1 MCHLEE
7 AGFCGMCS
15 GEGSLFMTKQL
26 RLQQGI
32 VQGEAV
38 HRHERSVHRRL
49 IWWIYRA
56 TISFPVPLS
65 PSKLHPSAYGGSAG
79 GRSQERT
86 D

>member
-32 VQGEAV
+32 VQGLPGQ
-38 HRHERSVHRRL
+38 HFLSGS
-49 IWWIYRA
+49 I
-56 TISFPVPLS
+56 S
-65 PSKLHPSAYGGSAG
+65 PSKLHPSAYGGSAA